1 MRKNTYFKLIFL
13 VVLALFLTFNLS
25 PSGASLDLLIDQEI
39 QDLNNRIQLQRQQIE
54 SIRAKQKEYEAQI
67 VAKRNEQLTLNNQ
80 LVTIDQ
86 RLEKTELDIEET
98 SLSIDKLNLEIRKVE
113 IDSENLQKKIETQKN
128 NIAALIRLIYKQE
141 QVSTLEALLLNDS
154 LSDFLNQVKYLE
166 DTNNKISESVQS
178 LKRQKENLERNILSL
193 GDKNK
198 EMQSL
203 RTKLEQRKDN
213 LVYEQDQKVNILEQ
227 TKMSEKAFQD
237 LLAKAKAEQNA
248 AQADIARS
256 ETLIRQKMSQKDKQK
271 LEDGDSTMSWP
282 VTKNYITSTFHDPDY
297 PYRKIIGEHS
307 AIDIRA
313 AQGSSLYAAAD
324 GYVARI
330 KFDGSRS
337 YAYIMIIHA
346 DNLATVYGHVS
357 AVNVSVDDYV
367 VRGQVIGRS
376 GGMPGTPGSG
386 SFSTGPHLHFEVRK
400 NGLPVNPLNY
410 LP

>member
-1 MRKNTYFKLIFL
+1 MNKKLYFKSIFL
-13 VVLALFLTFNLS
+13 VILALFLILNLR

-39 QDLNNRIQLQRQQIE
+39 QELNIRIQLQKKQIE
-54 SIRAKQKEYEAQI
+54 NIQAKQKEYEAQI
-67 VAKRNEQLTLNNQ
+67 SAKRNEQLTLNNQ
-80 LVTIDQ
+80 LATIDQ
-86 RLEKTELDIEET
+86 RLEKTELDIQEA

-113 IDSENLQKKIETQKN
+113 IDSDNLQNKIEVQKN

-141 QVSTLEALLLNDS
+141 QVSTLEALLLNNS

-166 DTNNKISESVQS
+166 DTNSKISESVQD
-178 LKRQKENLERNILSL
+178 LKRQKENLERNKLSL
-193 GDKNK
+193 EDKNK
-198 EMQSL
+198 EMKSL
-203 RTKLEQRKDN
+203 RAKLEQRKDN
-213 LVYEQDQKVNILEQ
+213 LVYEQDQKTNILEQ

-237 LLAKAKAEQNA
+237 LLAKARAEQNA
-248 AQADIARS
+248 AQADITRS

-282 VTKNYITSTFHDPDY
+282 VTKNVITSTFHDPSY

-307 AIDIRA
+307 GIDIRA
-313 AQGSSLYAAAD
+313 AQGSTLYAAAD
-324 GYVARI
+324 GYVARV
-330 KFDGSRS
+330 KFDGSRD

-346 DNLATVYGHVS
+346 DNLATVYGHIS
-357 AVNVSVDDYV
+357 AVSVAVDDYV
-367 VRGQVIGRS
+367 VRGQVIGKT
-376 GGMPGTPGSG
+376 GGMPGTAGAG